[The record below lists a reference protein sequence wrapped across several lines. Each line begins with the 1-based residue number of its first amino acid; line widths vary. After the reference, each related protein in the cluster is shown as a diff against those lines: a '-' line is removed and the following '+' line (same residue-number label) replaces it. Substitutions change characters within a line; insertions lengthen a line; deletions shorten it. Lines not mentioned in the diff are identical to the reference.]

1 MDRRSSAMVRLI
13 LFLFL
18 LAVPSFAESAVS
30 FRAHIV
36 PLLHRRCARC
46 HNEDSAKGRYRLDS
60 LARLWKTGESDLP
73 PIVAGRP
80 QDSELYL
87 RLVETS
93 AEDRMPL
100 KGDAL
105 PAEEIALVERWIREG
120 AVSDGGDPE
129 RPIVELARESLL
141 HAAPEHYPAA
151 QPVTALAFSPDST
164 QLAVSGYCEVTIW
177 NAVSGALVRRIGGMP
192 ERITSLAWHPGR
204 NVIAVAG
211 GVPSQWGGVV
221 LVDAAAGFQTRY
233 LCDLPECALSVAFSP
248 DGSQLAAGGGDRTVR
263 FFDAAS
269 GKQTRILKQHA
280 DWVQSV
286 AFSPDGRLLVSASRD
301 RTARVFDAATGELEA
316 TYSEQGAPLLAA
328 VFSGSGTV
336 VSLARGRS
344 INVWSADKAER
355 RAEYSDLPSDVQ
367 TLAVS
372 ALGLLT
378 AGADA
383 AVRVYQPGDRRELFT
398 LSGHRDVVQALAVA
412 PSGEVF
418 ASGGADGVVCV
429 WSLACGTWVARFV
442 ASPL

>member
-1 MDRRSSAMVRLI
+1 MDCGSSASVRSILI
-13 LFLFL
+13 LFL
-18 LAVPSFAESAVS
+18 LAVPAFAESAVS
-30 FRAHIV
+30 FRAQIA

-73 PIVAGRP
+73 PVVAGRP
-80 QDSELYL
+80 QESELYL

-93 AEDRMPL
+93 ADDRMPQ
-100 KGDAL
+100 KADAL
-105 PAEEIALVERWIREG
+105 PGDEIALVERWIREG
-120 AVSDGGDPE
+120 AVSDGGDPD

-141 HAAPEHYPAA
+141 HAAPEHYPRP
-151 QPVTALAFSPDST
+151 QPVTALAFSPDGSEI
-164 QLAVSGYCEVTIW
+164 AVSGYCELTIW

-192 ERITSLAWHPGR
+192 ERITSIAWHPGR
-204 NVIAVAG
+204 NAIAVAG

-221 LVDAAAGFQTRY
+221 LVDAAGGFQMKY
-233 LCDLPECALSVAFSP
+233 LCDLSESALSVAFSP

-263 FFDAAS
+263 IFDVAR

-286 AFSPDGRLLVSASRD
+286 AFSLDGRLLVSASRD
-301 RTARVFDAATGELEA
+301 RTARIFDVATGELEA
-316 TYSEQGAPLLAA
+316 TYSEHNTPLLAA
-328 VFSGSGTV
+328 AFSGNGTV

-344 INVWSADKAER
+344 INVWSAEKAER
-355 RAEYSDLPSDVQ
+355 RAEFNDLDGEVQ

-372 ALGLLT
+372 TFGLLT
-378 AGADA
+378 AGADS
-383 AVRVYQPGDRRELFT
+383 VVHVYQLSDRRELFA
-398 LSGHRDVVQALAVA
+398 LLGHRDVVQALAVA

-442 ASPL
+442 ASP